1 MTKNNTIEN
10 SMLADLYLNGCG
22 SLSEIAKRNS
32 LTLRVTTALINTAL
46 AKQTVRQISIQEQI
60 EHLDE
65 VDMLKD
71 VDVAQLELLYAFDAD
86 ENILI

>member
-1 MTKNNTIEN
+1 
-10 SMLADLYLNGCG
+10 MLADLYLNGCG